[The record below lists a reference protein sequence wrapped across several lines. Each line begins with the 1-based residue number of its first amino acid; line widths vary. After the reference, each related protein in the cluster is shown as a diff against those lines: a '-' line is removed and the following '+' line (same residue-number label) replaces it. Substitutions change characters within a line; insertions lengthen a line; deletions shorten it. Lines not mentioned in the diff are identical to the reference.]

1 MARISKEKQEVIRKR
16 ILDVSKERFKIDGFE
31 NTSTASIAS
40 EVGIAEGTLFN
51 YFDSKTELFFEVFGE
66 EYRTIL
72 NKEDIILTDHIVDDL
87 YQHFQKQFQ
96 MMFKIPRGFVSE
108 LIIASVKMARKK
120 PERFQKLVEM
130 DFQLIESISHYIDQL
145 VQKEIIRKVDSM
157 LLSEIVFGVIGYEM
171 LLYVYDK
178 KITKEKVVDNIKQKL
193 ELLFSGYLIGGS
205 HD

>member
-1 MARISKEKQEVIRKR
+1 
-16 ILDVSKERFKIDGFE
+16 
-31 NTSTASIAS
+31 
-40 EVGIAEGTLFN
+40 
-51 YFDSKTELFFEVFGE
+51 
-66 EYRTIL
+66 
-72 NKEDIILTDHIVDDL
+72 
-87 YQHFQKQFQ
+87 
-96 MMFKIPRGFVSE
+96 MFKIPRGFVSE